1 MRIKRMKTKRIDK
14 MDDFCEKQAQKHCF
28 QWGKSMLLENKNTS
42 FSVQF
47 DSYYHA
53 TKKHFFAKA
62 ILLLT
67 NEPTLVREN
76 LLCYLAKNI
85 PFASFLIILYYKSTF
100 KLPPKS
106 FKNVQIS
113 PRIQPIPNVLKV
125 QEMLSL
131 LLIGT
136 QLANEIDET
145 KTE

>member
-1 MRIKRMKTKRIDK
+1 
-14 MDDFCEKQAQKHCF
+14 
-28 QWGKSMLLENKNTS
+28 MLLENKNTG
-42 FSVQF
+42 FSMQF
-47 DSYYHA
+47 DSYCNA

-76 LLCYLAKNI
+76 LLCYFSKNI
-85 PFASFLIILYYKSTF
+85 PFASFLIILHSKSTF
-100 KLPPKS
+100 MMSPKTSKNAPILP
-106 FKNVQIS
+106 
-113 PRIQPIPNVLKV
+113 RMQPMLNALKV

-136 QLANEIDET
+136 QLANEIDKT

>member
-1 MRIKRMKTKRIDK
+1 M
-14 MDDFCEKQAQKHCF
+14 
-28 QWGKSMLLENKNTS
+28 
-42 FSVQF
+42 QF
-47 DSYYHA
+47 DSYCSA
-53 TKKHFFAKA
+53 TKKHFFVKA

-85 PFASFLIILYYKSTF
+85 PFTSFLIILYSKSAF
-100 KLPPKS
+100 NLPPKS
-106 FKNVQIS
+106 SKSVQIS
-113 PRIQPIPNVLKV
+113 PRIQPMRNVLKM
-125 QEMLSL
+125 QEMLSS

>member
-1 MRIKRMKTKRIDK
+1 M
-14 MDDFCEKQAQKHCF
+14 
-28 QWGKSMLLENKNTS
+28 
-42 FSVQF
+42 QF
-47 DSYYHA
+47 DCYCNA

-76 LLCYLAKNI
+76 LLCYFAKNI
-85 PFASFLIILYYKSTF
+85 PFVSFLIIRHSKSAF
-100 KLPPKS
+100 MMSPKTS
-106 FKNVQIS
+106 QNAPIS
-113 PRIQPIPNVLKV
+113 PRMQPVLNALKM

-136 QLANEIDET
+136 QLANEIDKT

>member
-1 MRIKRMKTKRIDK
+1 
-14 MDDFCEKQAQKHCF
+14 
-28 QWGKSMLLENKNTS
+28 MLLENKNTA
-42 FSVQF
+42 FSLQF
-47 DSYYHA
+47 DSYCHA

-76 LLCYLAKNI
+76 LLCYLAKSI
-85 PFASFLIILYYKSTF
+85 LFASFLIILYSKSIF
-100 KLPPKS
+100 IMPPRNS
-106 FKNVQIS
+106 QNVQIS
-113 PRIQPIPNVLKV
+113 PRIQPIPNVLKM
-125 QEMLSL
+125 QEMLSS

>member
-1 MRIKRMKTKRIDK
+1 
-14 MDDFCEKQAQKHCF
+14 
-28 QWGKSMLLENKNTS
+28 MLLENKKIS
-42 FSVQF
+42 FSMQF
-47 DSYYHA
+47 DSYCNA

-85 PFASFLIILYYKSTF
+85 PFTSFLIILHSKFTF
-100 KLPPKS
+100 IISPKNS
-106 FKNVQIS
+106 KNVQIS

-125 QEMLSL
+125 QDMLSL

-136 QLANEIDET
+136 QLANEIGET

>member
-1 MRIKRMKTKRIDK
+1 M
-14 MDDFCEKQAQKHCF
+14 
-28 QWGKSMLLENKNTS
+28 
-42 FSVQF
+42 QF
-47 DSYYHA
+47 DSYCNA

-76 LLCYLAKNI
+76 LLCYLAKSI
-85 PFASFLIILYYKSTF
+85 PFASFLIAPHSKSAS
-100 KLPPKS
+100 KIPPKS
-106 FKNVQIS
+106 SKNAPIS
-113 PRIQPIPNVLKV
+113 SRIQPMLNVLKM
-125 QEMLSL
+125 QEMLSS

>member
-1 MRIKRMKTKRIDK
+1 
-14 MDDFCEKQAQKHCF
+14 
-28 QWGKSMLLENKNTS
+28 MLLENKNTD
-42 FSVQF
+42 FLVQF

-76 LLCYLAKNI
+76 LLCYFAKNI
-85 PFASFLIILYYKSTF
+85 PFASFLIILYSKSIF
-100 KLPPKS
+100 MMSPKNS
-106 FKNVQIS
+106 QNAPIS

>member
-1 MRIKRMKTKRIDK
+1 
-14 MDDFCEKQAQKHCF
+14 
-28 QWGKSMLLENKNTS
+28 MLLENKNTD
-42 FSVQF
+42 FSLQF
-47 DSYYHA
+47 DSCCSA

-85 PFASFLIILYYKSTF
+85 PFTSFLIILHSESTSN
-100 KLPPKS
+100 LPPKPS
-106 FKNVQIS
+106 KNAPIS
-113 PRIQPIPNVLKV
+113 PRIQPMRNVLKM
-125 QEMLSL
+125 QEMLSS

-136 QLANEIDET
+136 QLANEIGET

>member
-1 MRIKRMKTKRIDK
+1 
-14 MDDFCEKQAQKHCF
+14 
-28 QWGKSMLLENKNTS
+28 MLLENKNTD

-47 DSYYHA
+47 DSYCHA

-76 LLCYLAKNI
+76 LLYYFAKSI
-85 PFASFLIILYYKSTF
+85 PFTSFLIILHSKSTF
-100 KLPPKS
+100 VISPKNS
-106 FKNVQIS
+106 KNAPIS
-113 PRIQPIPNVLKV
+113 PRIQPIPNVLKM

-136 QLANEIDET
+136 QLANEIDKT